1 MVTDRKVAIE
11 VLEAVFFKNAY
22 SNIALNNALNKYKLN
37 EKDKGFITE
46 IVYGT
51 IKYKYTIDIIL
62 NNYIKKGIKSVDS
75 YILNI
80 LRIGIYQLRYL
91 DKVPNFAAV
100 NECVEL
106 GKSKS
111 KGSSKLINGVLRN
124 YIRNKDTK
132 YYNEN
137 SLVEKLSFEYS
148 YPKWMV
154 DLFLKQYGKTNVEKI
169 LKGLNSIPSIT
180 VRVNNIKSDYET
192 VWNLLE
198 DNNYNI
204 EEGMV
209 CPEAIRIIKGKGIDK
224 NPLFKEGLITVQDE
238 SAMLVAGVMDLEDNM
253 NVMDICSAPGGKTTH
268 ISEIM
273 NNTGKV
279 LAFDIYENKLDLIK
293 ENKERLGV
301 KNIDPTLGDGAVYNK
316 KYSEFA
322 NRILIDAP
330 CSGLGIIRKKPE
342 IKYTKNSKDLK
353 SIVNIQ
359 RKILENGVKYLKKDG
374 VLVYS
379 TCTLN
384 KKENIENVKWFLKK
398 FPNFKIEKIFLG
410 NLDNFIYDE
419 YGTLTIL
426 PNEYMDGFYIAKFK
440 KDSGRCLI

>member
-11 VLEAVFFKNAY
+11 VLDAVFLKNAY

-37 EKDKGFITE
+37 EKDKAFITE
-46 IVYGT
+46 LVYGT
-51 IKYKYTIDIIL
+51 IKYRHTIDTIL
-62 NNYIKKGIKSVDS
+62 NSYIKKGIKSVDK
-75 YILNI
+75 YVLNI

-91 DKVPNFAAV
+91 DKVPSFAAV

-106 GKSKS
+106 GKVKS
-111 KGSSKLINGVLRN
+111 KGTGKLINGVLRN
-124 YIRNKDTK
+124 YIRNKDPK
-132 YYNEN
+132 YYDESN
-137 SLVEKLSFEYS
+137 LVEKLSFEYS
-148 YPKWMV
+148 YPKWMI
-154 DLFLKQYGKTNVEKI
+154 DLFLKQYGREKIEEI

-180 VRVNNIKSDYET
+180 VRVNNIKSDYES
-192 VWNLLE
+192 VWNSLE

-204 EEGMV
+204 EEGLV
-209 CPEAIRIIKGKGIDK
+209 CPEAIRIIKGRAIEK

-238 SAMLVAGVMDLEDNM
+238 SAMLVAGAMDLEDNM
-253 NVMDICSAPGGKTTH
+253 NVMDLCSAPGGKTTH

-279 LAFDIYENKLDLIK
+279 LAFDIHENKLDLIK
-293 ENKERLGV
+293 QNKERLGV
-301 KNIDPTLGDGAVYNK
+301 KNIDLILGDGTLYNK

-342 IKYTKNSKDLK
+342 IKYTKSAKDLK
-353 SIVNIQ
+353 SIVHIQ
-359 RKILENGVKYLKKDG
+359 RKILENGAKYLKKNG
-374 VLVYS
+374 ILLYS

-384 KKENIENVKWFLKK
+384 KKENIENVKWFLKE

-440 KDSGRCLI
+440 KQR

>member
-11 VLEAVFFKNAY
+11 VLDAVFSKNAY
-22 SNIALNNALNKYKLN
+22 SNIALNNALNKYKLS
-37 EKDKGFITE
+37 EKDKSFITE

-62 NNYIKKGIKSVDS
+62 NNYIKKGIKSVDN

-106 GKSKS
+106 GKVKS

-124 YIRNKDTK
+124 YIRNKDYK

-137 SLVEKLSFEYS
+137 SFVERLSFEYS

-154 DLFLKQYGKTNVEKI
+154 DLFLKQYDKINVEKI

-180 VRVNNIKSDYET
+180 VRVNNLKSDYET
-192 VWNLLE
+192 VWDLLE

-204 EEGMV
+204 EEGVV
-209 CPEAIRIIKGKGIDK
+209 CPEAIRIIKGKGIEK

-238 SAMLVAGVMDLEDNM
+238 SAMLVAGVMNLENNM
-253 NVMDICSAPGGKTTH
+253 NVMDMCSAPGGKTTH

-301 KNIDPTLGDGAVYNK
+301 ENIDLTLGDGTVYNR

-342 IKYTKNSKDLK
+342 IKYTKSSKNLK

-374 VLVYS
+374 ILVYS

-384 KKENIENVKWFLKK
+384 KKENTENVKWFLKK

-410 NLDNFIYDE
+410 DLDNFIYDE
-419 YGTLTIL
+419 CGTLTIL

-440 KDSGRCLI
+440 KIAVGV